1 MLTPEDLIQIT
12 RGKAPWPYTP
22 LELVRSRVTHA
33 YPWMTTLIARL
44 EVIEDLTIPLAATDG
59 RRMWVN
65 TPVLEKKV
73 ISGLPFST
81 KSCTAC
87 SGTACPAYSVGGTVT
102 SLISRWIS

>member
-1 MLTPEDLIQIT
+1 MLTPEDLIKIT

-65 TPVLEKKV
+65 TPVLEKK
-73 ISGLPFST
+73 GDLGFAFFPRN
-81 KSCTAC
+81 
-87 SGTACPAYSVGGTVT
+87 PALRVRALFARRT
-102 SLISRWIS
+102 RWAEPSPR